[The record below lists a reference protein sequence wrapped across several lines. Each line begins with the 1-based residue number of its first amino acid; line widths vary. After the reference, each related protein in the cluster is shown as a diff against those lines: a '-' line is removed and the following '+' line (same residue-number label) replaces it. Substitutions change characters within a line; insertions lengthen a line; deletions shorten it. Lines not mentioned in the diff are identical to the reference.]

1 MKIFSILYKFFDRLI
16 QAGGAIAGILIILT
30 TCMTT
35 FDVIARSVFNRPTV
49 WATELCIYAIIGSCF
64 LGSAY
69 TLRTYSHITVDLLI
83 NVVPHR
89 VQKILSYV
97 SNAFGFIFS
106 LIFTIYSLEHVL
118 NTYKLG
124 TTSSS
129 LLRIPMYLPEMFLPI
144 GGLLLCFAFILQIAD
159 GGVSKG
165 GGHL

>member
-1 MKIFSILYKFFDRLI
+1 MRRLYHFLDRLI

-30 TCMTT
+30 TGMTT
-35 FDVIARSVFNRPTV
+35 FDVIARSVFNRPTT

-83 NVVPHR
+83 NLVPSKA
-89 VQKILSYV
+89 QKILAYA
-97 SNAFGFIFS
+97 SNVCGFIFS
-106 LIFTIYSLEHVL
+106 LIFTIYSVEHVV
-118 NTYKLG
+118 NTYQLG

-144 GGLLLCFAFILQIAD
+144 GGLLLCIAFILQIVD
-159 GGVSKG
+159 GEAQKG
-165 GGHL
+165 DGHL